1 VDIGCWT
8 GVTLLPQLLNN
19 FMSFMQ
25 YTGHVWGKNKVTF
38 DSWDAEIVFRVNGR
52 GRIGADGLVSYFLVI
67 YPISLC

>member
-1 VDIGCWT
+1 
-8 GVTLLPQLLNN
+8 
-19 FMSFMQ
+19 MQ